1 MLAGVVS
8 MLALIFLAAVWRRT
22 GDKPRPLDPGEMP
35 RVRRLSDDA
44 RREAALPF
52 E

>member
-1 MLAGVVS
+1 MLAGLIS
-8 MLALIFLAAVWRRT
+8 ILALVFLGAVWRRT
-22 GDKPRPLDPGEMP
+22 GDKPRPLDRGEMP
-35 RVRRLSDDA
+35 RVRRLSDEA